1 MRYVHGLLVALVAAL
16 AVALGA
22 VGVASAAGELLSNGA
37 GISGKLSVVFTGEAL
52 LLEDMGIPA
61 GMRPDVLCSTLME
74 GETATNGE
82 LVELDLVLDLEEKT
96 PMKCT
101 DDAGICTT
109 VTVTPLNLPWDFTF
123 ELMAVAPTML
133 VIYSAFNYLINCT
146 TIIGKVEDLCEGKVT
161 EEAVN
166 EAEGVLTDF
175 PAVEL
180 EEIEN
185 EESCTQGG
193 ANALL
198 IGGDIT
204 TWKDPGMGANPL
216 SVSN

>member
-1 MRYVHGLLVALVAAL
+1 MRYIHGLLL
-16 AVALGA
+16 AVVTVLAVILGT

-61 GMRPDVLCSTLME
+61 GMRPDVLCSVLME

-82 LVELDLVLDLEEKT
+82 LVEIDIVLDLEEKT
-96 PMKCT
+96 PLKCT

-109 VTVTPLNLPWDFTF
+109 VTVTALNLPWDLTF

-133 VIYSAFNYLINCT
+133 IIYSAFNFTINCT
-146 TIIGKVEDLCEGKVT
+146 TIIGKVEDTCEGKVT
-161 EEAVN
+161 EEGIN
-166 EAEGVLTDF
+166 EAEGLLTEF
-175 PAVEL
+175 GTVEL

-185 EESCTQGG
+185 EEHCTQGG

-204 TWKDPGMGANPL
+204 SWKDPGVGANPL
-216 SVSN
+216 SISN